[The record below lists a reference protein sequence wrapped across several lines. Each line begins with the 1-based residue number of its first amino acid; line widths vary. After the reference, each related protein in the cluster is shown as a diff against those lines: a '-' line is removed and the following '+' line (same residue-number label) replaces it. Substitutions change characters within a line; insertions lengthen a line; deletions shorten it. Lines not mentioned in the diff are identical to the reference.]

1 MGNCLICNK
10 KLYDNSF
17 CDRCRPVVDKVREL
31 RKKDKEWFEALFDRN
46 CDKENVDGYDC
57 IDEQPII
64 TYSLSKEKFV
74 SILMDLVK

>member
-17 CDRCRPVVDKVREL
+17 CDRCRPVIDKVKEL

-46 CDKENVDGYDC
+46 CDREYVEGYDC
-57 IDEQPII
+57 VDDNPII
-64 TYSLSKEKFV
+64 HYSMSKMTFV
-74 SILMDLVK
+74 NILQDLLK